1 MCADAKSQ
9 TIATIMSEERHFDL
23 ARETALK
30 DEDVPARSAPSV
42 LNQVIYVVEH
52 NHLNFSLL

>member
-1 MCADAKSQ
+1 MRANANSQ
-9 TIATIMSEERHFDL
+9 TIATIMREDRHFDL
-23 ARETALK
+23 AREAALR